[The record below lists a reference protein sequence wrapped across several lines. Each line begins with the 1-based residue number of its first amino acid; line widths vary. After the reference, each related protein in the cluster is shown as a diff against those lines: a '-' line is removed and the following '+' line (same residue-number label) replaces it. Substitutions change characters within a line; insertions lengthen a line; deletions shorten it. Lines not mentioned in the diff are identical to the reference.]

1 MGKIKLMIPKSNEEI
16 EIDISRKKMKNVRLK
31 VFPNGG
37 VAISVPHD
45 VSLEWIN
52 KYLKDKS
59 GWVKEKL
66 DSFEKTAGI
75 ESIRYIKSGISTKIF
90 GISTKIFGRQVIIIV
105 KKLKKKRVYR
115 DEDIIYIHTPDK
127 KNENIMNK
135 QLEKWIRGRSKI
147 VYEKIVD
154 RLFPII
160 EKYGYER
167 PGIHIRK
174 MKTRWGSSNKEK
186 EHVTLNFYLYKA
198 LTPCIEY
205 IVLHELVH
213 FLYPKH
219 NKEFYNFLSIY
230 MPDWKE
236 RKKILD
242 YEVVQGI

>member
-1 MGKIKLMIPKSNEEI
+1 MGKIKLMISKSNKEI
-16 EIDISRKKMKNVRLK
+16 EIDISRKKMKNARLK
-31 VFPNGG
+31 VFPNGV
-37 VAISVPHD
+37 VAISVPYK

-52 KYLKDKS
+52 QYLKDKS
-59 GWVKEKL
+59 GWIKEKL
-66 DSFEKTAGI
+66 DSFKKTAGI
-75 ESIRYIKSGISTKIF
+75 EAIRYIKSGISTKV
-90 GISTKIFGRQVIIIV
+90 FGRQVIIIV
-105 KKLKKKRVYR
+105 KKSKKKQVYR
-115 DEDIIYIHTPDK
+115 DENIIYIHTPDK

-135 QLEKWIRGRSKI
+135 QLEKWIRGNSKM

-167 PGIHIRK
+167 PGIHLRK

-186 EHVTLNFYLYKA
+186 GRITLNFYLYKA

-230 MPDWKE
+230 MPDWEE

>member
-1 MGKIKLMIPKSNEEI
+1 MGKIMLMLPQSSGEI
-16 EIDISRKKMKNVRLK
+16 RINISRKKMKNVRLK
-31 VFPNGG
+31 VQPNGE
-37 VAISVPHD
+37 VAISVPYN

-52 KYLKDKS
+52 QYLKDKN

-66 DSFEKTAGI
+66 DSFKKTAGT
-75 ESIRYIKSGISTKIF
+75 EAIRYIKSGISTKF
-90 GISTKIFGRQVIIIV
+90 FGRQVTIIV
-105 KKLKKKRVYR
+105 KKSKKKRVYR
-115 DEDIIYIHTPDK
+115 DEDTINIYTPDK

-135 QLEKWIRGRSKI
+135 QLEKWIRGNSKI

-154 RLFPII
+154 KLFPII

-186 EHVTLNFYLYKA
+186 GRITLNFYLYKA
-198 LTPCIEY
+198 LPPYIEY

-213 FLYPKH
+213 CLYPKH
-219 NKEFYNFLSIY
+219 NKEFYNFLSIH

>member
-1 MGKIKLMIPKSNEEI
+1 MEKIMLMLPQSSGEI
-16 EIDISRKKMKNVRLK
+16 RINISRKKMKNVRLK
-31 VFPNGG
+31 VQPNGE
-37 VAISVPHD
+37 VAISVPYN
-45 VSLEWIN
+45 VSLKWIN
-52 KYLKDKS
+52 QYLKEKN

-66 DSFEKTAGI
+66 DSFKKTVGTEA
-75 ESIRYIKSGISTKIF
+75 IRYIKSGISTKY
-90 GISTKIFGRQVIIIV
+90 FGRQVLIIV
-105 KKLKKKRVYR
+105 KKSKKKQVYR

-135 QLEKWIRGRSKI
+135 QLDKWIREKSKK
-147 VYEKIVD
+147 VYEKTID

-160 EKYGYER
+160 KKYGYEC

-186 EHVTLNFYLYKA
+186 GRITLNFYLYKA

>member
-16 EIDISRKKMKNVRLK
+16 EIDISRKKTKNARLK
-31 VFPNGG
+31 VFPNGE
-37 VAISVPHD
+37 VAISVPYN

-52 KYLKDKS
+52 QYLKDKN

-66 DSFEKTAGI
+66 DSFKKTAGT
-75 ESIRYIKSGISTKIF
+75 EAIRYIKSGISTKF
-90 GISTKIFGRQVIIIV
+90 FGRQVIIIV
-105 KKLKKKRVYR
+105 KESKKKRVYR

-135 QLEKWIRGRSKI
+135 QLEKWIRGNSKI

-160 EKYGYER
+160 EKYGHER

-186 EHVTLNFYLYKA
+186 GRITLNFYLYKA
-198 LTPCIEY
+198 LPPCIEY
-205 IVLHELVH
+205 IVLHELIH
-213 FLYPKH
+213 CLYSKH

>member
-1 MGKIKLMIPKSNEEI
+1 MGKIKLMISKSNEEI
-16 EIDISRKKMKNVRLK
+16 EIDISRKKMKNARLK
-31 VFPNGG
+31 VFPNGE
-37 VAISVPHD
+37 VTILVPHD
-45 VSLEWIN
+45 VPLEWIN

-66 DSFEKTAGI
+66 DSFKKTAGVEAI
-75 ESIRYIKSGISTKIF
+75 KYIKS
-90 GISTKIFGRQVIIIV
+90 GISTKIFGRQVIIII
-105 KKLKKKRVYR
+105 KKSKKKRVYR
-115 DEDIIYIHTPDK
+115 NEDIIYIHTPDK

-174 MKTRWGSSNKEK
+174 MKTHWGSSNKEK
-186 EHVTLNFYLYKA
+186 MRITLNFYLYKA
-198 LTPCIEY
+198 LPPCIEY

>member
-1 MGKIKLMIPKSNEEI
+1 MGKIKLMISKSNEEI

-31 VFPNGG
+31 VQPNGE
-37 VAISVPHD
+37 VKVSAPHD
-45 VSLEWIN
+45 VSLEWIIQ
-52 KYLKDKS
+52 YAQGKS
-59 GWVKEKL
+59 EWVEKRL
-66 DSFEKTAGI
+66 DSFKKTTGI
-75 ESIRYIKSGISTKIF
+75 EAIKYIKS

-105 KKLKKKRVYR
+105 KKSKIKRVYR

-127 KNENIMNK
+127 KNEKIMNK
-135 QLEKWIRGRSKI
+135 QLEKWIRGNSKI

-154 RLFPII
+154 KLFPII

-186 EHVTLNFYLYKA
+186 GRITLNFYLYKA
-198 LTPCIEY
+198 LPPCIEY

-213 FLYPKH
+213 CLYPKH

>member
-1 MGKIKLMIPKSNEEI
+1 MGKIKLMISKSTEEI
-16 EIDISRKKMKNVRLK
+16 EINISRKKMKNARLK
-31 VFPNGG
+31 VFPNGE
-37 VAISVPHD
+37 VAISVPYN

-52 KYLKDKS
+52 QYLKDKN

-66 DSFEKTAGI
+66 DSFKKTAGT
-75 ESIRYIKSGISTKIF
+75 EAIRYIKSGISTKF
-90 GISTKIFGRQVIIIV
+90 FGRQVIIIV
-105 KKLKKKRVYR
+105 KKSKKKRVYR

-127 KNENIMNK
+127 KNENVMNK
-135 QLEKWIRGRSKI
+135 QLEKWIRGKSKI

-167 PGIHIRK
+167 PGIYIRK

-186 EHVTLNFYLYKA
+186 GRITLNFYLYKA

-213 FLYPKH
+213 CLYPKH

>member
-1 MGKIKLMIPKSNEEI
+1 MGKIKLMISKSNEEI

-31 VFPNGG
+31 VQPNGE
-37 VAISVPHD
+37 VKVSAPHD
-45 VSLEWIN
+45 VSLEWIIQ
-52 KYLKDKS
+52 YAQGKS
-59 GWVKEKL
+59 EWVEKRL
-66 DSFEKTAGI
+66 DSFKKTTGI
-75 ESIRYIKSGISTKIF
+75 EAIKYIKS

-127 KNENIMNK
+127 KNENVMNK
-135 QLEKWIRGRSKI
+135 QLEKWIRGKSKI

-186 EHVTLNFYLYKA
+186 GRITLNFYLYKA
-198 LTPCIEY
+198 LPPCIEY

-213 FLYPKH
+213 CLYPKH

>member
-1 MGKIKLMIPKSNEEI
+1 MGKIKLMISKSNEEI
-16 EIDISRKKMKNVRLK
+16 EIDISRKKMKNARLK
-31 VFPNGG
+31 VFPNGE
-37 VAISVPHD
+37 VAISVPYN

-52 KYLKDKS
+52 QYLKDKN

-66 DSFEKTAGI
+66 DSFKKTAGT
-75 ESIRYIKSGISTKIF
+75 EAIRYIKSGISTKF
-90 GISTKIFGRQVIIIV
+90 FGRQVIIIV

-127 KNENIMNK
+127 KNENVMNK
-135 QLEKWIRGRSKI
+135 QLEKWIRGESKI
-147 VYEKIVD
+147 VYGKIVD

-186 EHVTLNFYLYKA
+186 GRITLNFYLYKA
-198 LTPCIEY
+198 LPPCIEY

-213 FLYPKH
+213 CLYPKH

>member
-1 MGKIKLMIPKSNEEI
+1 MEKIKLMISKSNEEI
-16 EIDISRKKMKNVRLK
+16 EIDISRKKMKNARLK
-31 VFPNGG
+31 VFPNGE
-37 VAISVPHD
+37 VVISVPYN

-75 ESIRYIKSGISTKIF
+75 ESIRYIKS

-186 EHVTLNFYLYKA
+186 GRITLNFYLYKA
-198 LTPCIEY
+198 LPPCIEY

>member
-1 MGKIKLMIPKSNEEI
+1 MGKIKLMISKSNEEI
-16 EIDISRKKMKNVRLK
+16 EIDISRKKMKNARLK
-31 VFPNGG
+31 VFPNGE
-37 VAISVPHD
+37 VAISVPYN

-52 KYLKDKS
+52 QYLKDKS

-66 DSFEKTAGI
+66 DSFKKTAGI
-75 ESIRYIKSGISTKIF
+75 EAIRYIKS

-105 KKLKKKRVYR
+105 KKSKKKRVYR

-135 QLEKWIRGRSKI
+135 QLEKWIRGKSKI

-186 EHVTLNFYLYKA
+186 GRITLNFYLYKA
-198 LTPCIEY
+198 LPPCIEY

-213 FLYPKH
+213 CLYPKH